1 MEKKWYQSWT
11 VWFNVA
17 LLLVGFVSEVGK
29 VVPIPADVLAGVASI
44 GNILLRFKTAT
55 ALKM

>member
-1 MEKKWYQSWT
+1 M
-11 VWFNVA
+11 WFNVA